1 MLNEILDIA
10 SKYVDA
16 AEVYYL
22 ENVSTPVNFEV
33 NRLKSMETK
42 ETRGVALR
50 VIKNGKVGFS
60 STTDLENSKFDQL
73 VKFAIEIADFGAE
86 ANWTFPTHQI
96 KSSSIK
102 MSSIPTIDN
111 MVSVG
116 NNIIDIMK
124 DKEPETLNSVSLTYN
139 KSREIIMN
147 SNGISGH
154 RENDYVSFY
163 LMSQL
168 VKDNDILYVYDGLS
182 DTSSEINYKKITN
195 KVLGTLKNS
204 KAIFQVNSKSMPIIF
219 TPKAMS
225 SLLIPLE
232 PALSGKAIF
241 QGSSYFSKKHDQ
253 RIMDERISI
262 YEDPTQGL
270 IPITFDDEGIPVSKK
285 IYIENGI
292 LKNFYY
298 DLQTAS
304 EAKVKSTGNGFR
316 SGLSDASPSVL
327 NLIFDG
333 GDKTLQEMIE
343 GIDEGIIVDQF
354 LGAGQGN
361 TLSGAFSLNIALG
374 FLVEKGKIVGRI
386 KDCMLSGNTFDAL
399 NNIKHIEKNP
409 DWLGSGNR
417 KYPAVLFNNM
427 NVVSNKK

>member
-10 SKYVDA
+10 SKYVDS

-50 VIKNGKVGFS
+50 VIKNGKVGFAT
-60 STTDLENSKFDQL
+60 TTDLEPSKFDQL

-86 ANWTFPTHQI
+86 AAWNFPTHQI
-96 KSSSIK
+96 ESSSMK
-102 MSSIPTIDN
+102 MKTVPTIDN

-116 NNIIDIMK
+116 NNILDIMK
-124 DKEPETLNSVSLTYN
+124 DKEPETLNSVSLTYS

-147 SNGISGH
+147 SNGVSGH

-168 VKDNDILYVYDGLS
+168 VKGNDILYVYEGMA
-182 DTSSEINYKKITN
+182 DTSSEIKYQKITN
-195 KVLGTLKNS
+195 KVLETLKHS
-204 KAIFQVNSKSMPIIF
+204 KAIFQVNTKSMPVIF

-225 SLLIPLE
+225 SLLIPFE
-232 PALSGKAIF
+232 PALSGKSVF
-241 QGSSYFSKKHDQ
+241 QGSSYFTKKLGQ
-253 RIMDERISI
+253 KIMDERISV
-262 YEDPTQGL
+262 YEDPAQGL
-270 IPITFDDEGIPVSKK
+270 IPINFDDEGMPVSKK
-285 IYIENGI
+285 LFVENGV
-292 LKNFYY
+292 LKSFYY

-316 SGLSDASPSVL
+316 SGLSDASPAVA
-327 NLIFDG
+327 NLVFDG
-333 GDKTLQEMIE
+333 GDKTLLEMVE
-343 GIDEGIIVDQF
+343 SIDEGIIVDQF

-399 NNIKHIEKNP
+399 NNIKYIEKDP
-409 DWLGSGNR
+409 EWLGSGNR
-417 KYPAVLFNNM
+417 KYPSVLFNNM
-427 NVVSNKK
+427 NVVSKK